1 MSTKIFPL
9 IARAMTSFPWG
20 NTLQATDSDQYKK
33 DLTMRNSLDLSQ
45 YEGLNM
51 LADKILVG

>member
-1 MSTKIFPL
+1 
-9 IARAMTSFPWG
+9 MTSFPWG
-20 NTLQATDSDQYKK
+20 NTLRATDSDQCKK

>member
-1 MSTKIFPL
+1 
-9 IARAMTSFPWG
+9 MTSFPWG